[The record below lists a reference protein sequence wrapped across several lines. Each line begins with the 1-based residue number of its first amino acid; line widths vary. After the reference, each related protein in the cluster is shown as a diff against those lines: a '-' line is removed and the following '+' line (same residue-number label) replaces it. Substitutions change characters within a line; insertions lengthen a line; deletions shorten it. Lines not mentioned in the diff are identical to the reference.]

1 MKVNFTGQL
10 FDMLANKTPENITN
24 LRFIPSDIFESSK
37 VRITHYYGY
46 YDIAFMTLILYI
58 N

>member
-10 FDMLANKTPENITN
+10 FDILANKTPENITN

-37 VRITHYYGY
+37 VRITHY
-46 YDIAFMTLILYI
+46 IM
-58 N
+58 